1 MKKDRDITDMLKSLS
16 GKGRFRG
23 ANYGKLSAL
32 FDRAEFPVPPLE
44 VGTELARIR
53 AAAARERAK
62 KRSVFSLELLR
73 ESPLYVAGFA
83 AAVLLLVMVLFYRF
97 SGLEERQGRT
107 VCILA
112 YGNVLLLRDG
122 GSSPLHSGFT
132 VRSGDTV
139 LTGAKSFADFL
150 HGDAVR
156 VRVKEKTRFRLDSLL
171 GDGKGVFVFSAE
183 IGEGSSLLN
192 FRKFSRGDSA
202 TVKTPT
208 SVAGVRGTSFG
219 VAVAED
225 KSTRFEVAEGKISV
239 RPRLKLREELAERG
253 DVLELLNRLEGRLEE
268 SSAVVGPRE
277 ICEVDGKAQ
286 ERLLATVERAAE
298 KGARLEGEW
307 ITSEEIDNL
316 ARAAAAPRVY
326 AGAPDRKTAMM
337 SELRDFSVR
346 APSAKRAPERL
357 TVDITAEP
365 DTARIFVDG
374 SDLGTGKASF
384 EATPGEHSV
393 AAEAPGFERRDLTVN
408 FGKENRAL
416 HLRLERPAAPGFNYG
431 VWMSSVRPSHLL
443 ADGQLPLFIS
453 VDDKGTVEA
462 LANRRLQWRYNTGSV
477 VSSRPVR
484 DGGRLYLSTADESII
499 CLSLLDGR
507 LIWKTKIKGGLHF
520 GSRVVPAGEYL
531 YAGSS
536 SGNLYKLH
544 RSGAVAWEL
553 KLPGA
558 VYSTPAVAGNL
569 VFVPVQDGNIY
580 GIDGNLR
587 VMVMTLN
594 AGRMVGASPVVRGTL
609 LYLATFSG
617 EVICY
622 DYRGGEMK
630 WRLKTGKTI
639 ITTPV
644 LDGDHLYVNTAD
656 GYVYKITTRGEQ
668 VWRVALGGVVESDPV
683 LLGSDL
689 YVLSRQVFHVLD
701 GESGVMKWS
710 FVLPSEA
717 ATNIAMSGNFV
728 YFGVAGKGIINVRK

>member
-1 MKKDRDITDMLKSLS
+1 MKKDRDITDMLKVLS

-23 ANYGKLSAL
+23 VNYRKLSAL
-32 FDRAEFPVPPLE
+32 FDRAEFPAPPIA

-53 AAAARERAK
+53 AAAAQERAK
-62 KRSVFSLELLR
+62 KRSVFSVELLR
-73 ESPLYVAGFA
+73 ESPLSVAGFA
-83 AAVLLLVMVLFYRF
+83 AAVLLFVIVLFYRF
-97 SGLEERQGRT
+97 SGIDEKQSRT
-107 VCILA
+107 ICILA
-112 YGNVLLLRDG
+112 YGNVHLLRDG
-122 GSSPLHSGFT
+122 DRSPLHSGFT
-132 VRSGDTV
+132 VRPGDTI

-156 VRVKEKTRFRLDSLL
+156 VRVKEKTRFRLDSLH
-171 GDGKGVFVFSAE
+171 GDGKGVFAFSAE
-183 IGEGSSLLN
+183 LGEGSSLLN
-192 FRKFSRGDSA
+192 FRKLSRGDSA

-239 RPRLKLREELAERG
+239 RPRLKLREELAGRG
-253 DVLELLNRLEGRLEE
+253 DVRELLNRLEERLEE

-298 KGARLEGEW
+298 KEAGLERKRA
-307 ITSEEIDNL
+307 TPEEIDNL
-316 ARAAAAPRVY
+316 ARAVAAPRVY
-326 AGAPDRKTAMM
+326 AGAPDRQTAMM

-346 APSAKRAPERL
+346 APSAKQQPERL
-357 TVDITAEP
+357 TVGITAEP
-365 DTARIFVDG
+365 ETARIFVDG
-374 SDLGTGKASF
+374 SELGTGKASF
-384 EATPGEHSV
+384 EATPGEHAV
-393 AAEAPGFERRDLTVN
+393 AAEAPGYERRELTVN

-416 HLRLERPAAPGFNYG
+416 HLRLERPAVPGFNYG
-431 VWMSSVRPSHLL
+431 LWMSSVHPSHLL

-453 VDDKGTVEA
+453 VDDRGMVEA
-462 LANRRLQWRYNTGSV
+462 LENRRLQWRHNAGSV
-477 VSSRPVR
+477 VTSRPVR
-484 DGGRLYLSTADESII
+484 DGGRLYLATVDENIL
-499 CLSLLDGR
+499 CLSLLDGK
-507 LIWKTKIKGGLHF
+507 LLWKTKIKGGLHF
-520 GSRVVPAGEYL
+520 GSRIVPAGEYL

-536 SGNLYKLH
+536 AGNLYKLH
-544 RSGAVAWEL
+544 RSGAVVWEL

-569 VFVPVQDGNIY
+569 VFVPVQDGKIY
-580 GIDGNLR
+580 GIDGTLR
-587 VMVMTLN
+587 VMVMTVN

-609 LYLATFSG
+609 LYLATFGG

-622 DYRGGEMK
+622 DYRRDEIT

-639 ITTPV
+639 IATPV
-644 LDGDHLYVNTAD
+644 IDEDHLYVNTAD

-701 GESGVMKWS
+701 RESGVMRWS